1 MSQTTPPLTFA
12 DKVVL
17 VTGASSGL
25 GAACVRRFTAGGAH
39 VHAAAR
45 DRARLDEVAASCADL
60 PGRVTVG
67 HLDVADPDSC
77 RAAVAEAVD
86 LGGRLDVLVNNAGR
100 HDFRLTREVTDEQW
114 ARDIAV
120 NLSGTFFCSRAAI
133 PHLLE
138 APGGTGNI
146 VNVASVAGLVGEA
159 YSAAYT
165 AAKHGVVGLTK
176 ALAVEHLRQPL
187 RVNCVCP
194 GGMDTP
200 QVHDIEVPDGVDFDL
215 VMRVSAT
222 RGFMAADQVAAAIT
236 FLASED
242 AAAVHGAVQVVDH
255 GHLAG

>member
-1 MSQTTPPLTFA
+1 MSIAF
-12 DKVVL
+12 DGKSVL

-25 GAACVRRFTAGGAH
+25 GAATVKRFAAGGAQ
-39 VHAAAR
+39 VYAASR
-45 DRARLDEVAASCADL
+45 DQERLAAVAADCAGL
-60 PGRVTVG
+60 PGEVRFG

-77 RAAVAEAVD
+77 RAAVADAAAAY
-86 LGGRLDVLVNNAGR
+86 GRLDVLVNNAGR
-100 HDFRLTREVTDEQW
+100 HDFRITSEVTQEQW
-114 ARDIAV
+114 ATDLAV
-120 NLSGTFFCSRAAI
+120 NLGGAFFCSQAAI

-146 VNVASVAGLVGEA
+146 VMVASVAGVMGEA

-176 ALAVEHLRQPL
+176 ALAVEYLRAPL
-187 RVNCVCP
+187 RINCVCP

-200 QVHDIEVPDGVDFDL
+200 QVHSIEVPEGVDWEL
-215 VMRVSAT
+215 IMRVSAA
-222 RGFMAADQVAAAIT
+222 RGFMSADSVAAAVV

-242 AAAVHGAVQVVDH
+242 ASAIHGSIQLVDQ